1 MPAEAAFDFTEQAF
15 NQDRFRG
22 DENLFVRFFVHP
34 KLSSTKSA
42 EEGRPIFD
50 DREYIQIMQPGNKE
64 SIVMRP
70 ARDMDRQRF
79 PKQYAAFKNNEG
91 DYVSGTRLE
100 EWPAISRSQAEELKY
115 FNIRT
120 VEQLVNMSDAQ
131 AQKLMGIN
139 ALKTRA
145 KAFLEVCGKSA
156 EAESLAAALEERDLR
171 LQQLES
177 QLEALQEALAEVEED

>member
-1 MPAEAAFDFTEQAF
+1 MQEAAYDFTEQAF

-34 KLSSTKSA
+34 KLNSQKSA
-42 EEGRPIFD
+42 DEGRPIYE

-79 PKQYAAFKNNEG
+79 PKQYQAFKNNEG

-100 EWPAISRSQAEELKY
+100 EWPAISRSMVEELKY
-115 FNIRT
+115 FNVRT
-120 VEQLVNMSDAQ
+120 VEQLVNISDAQ
-131 AQKLMGIN
+131 SQKIMGIN
-139 ALKTRA
+139 QLKTRA
-145 KAFLEVCGKSA
+145 KAFLEVCGKSS
-156 EAESLAAALEERDLR
+156 EAESLASALEERDLR
-171 LQQLES
+171 LQQMEE
-177 QLEALQEALAEVEED
+177 QLAALQERLAEVEED